1 MKYYKNI
8 IDDLNKR
15 RAFIELDKIKYN
27 KESLK
32 PEDISR
38 IAYYAHKN
46 DYYLPL
52 SERYGSL
59 YLYFIEMQFYK
70 EALFLYNK
78 EITIT
83 DSDEDVIKSLDL
95 STEAYYD
102 MQVLENIRK
111 IYEDKKAPGYE
122 EIYKDELENSIA
134 LEALKSKYPVKK
146 RVRE

>member
-70 EALFLYNK
+70 EALFLYNN
-78 EITIT
+78 ITMI
-83 DSDEDVIKSLDL
+83 DADEDVIASLDL
-95 STEAYYD
+95 AEEEYTRLDILNKQKELYETKQISVFGD
-102 MQVLENIRK
+102 M
-111 IYEDKKAPGYE
+111 YKK
-122 EIYKDELENSIA
+122 ELQNSIA
-134 LEALKSKYPVKK
+134 LSKLKENYPVKK